1 MLNISK
7 ISSTNSKYLFLG
19 IFLSF
24 LIFPFLILII
34 LAYLIHL
41 KFLITV
47 SSRDISDKFLNSEFN
62 CIIHTFLNHIQ
73 VEDSFQ
79 FSDQIY
85 NNEIILKY
93 YYHFYSSFYNLTT
106 KQLRAPP
113 KYLV

>member
-24 LIFPFLILII
+24 LIISFSHSHHFSLSN
-34 LAYLIHL
+34 
-41 KFLITV
+41 TSQV
-47 SSRDISDKFLNSEFN
+47 SDNSSSRDISDKFLNSEFN

-73 VEDSFQ
+73 VQDSFQ